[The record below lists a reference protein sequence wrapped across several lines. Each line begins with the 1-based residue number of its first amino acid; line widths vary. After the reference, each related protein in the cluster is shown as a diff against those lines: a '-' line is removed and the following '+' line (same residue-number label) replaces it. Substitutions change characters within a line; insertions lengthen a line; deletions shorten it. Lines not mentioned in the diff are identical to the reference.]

1 MLQNYLGRNWLDH
14 PSFGMSEPTITRMSQ
29 ATRAAHAASPSP
41 EMRGHLQRNWLDHLV
56 RDMSEASLAGPPQ
69 VRTYRIPDLRGR
81 LRRHWPRKLHL
92 RAQKCED
99 VSSETGRTSS
109 RAASDDVSGRTVWTT
124 TGQGIFEPR
133 AARPLHAKLARK
145 RRAVSL
151 NSDLS

>member
-1 MLQNYLGRNWLDH
+1 MRDCLGRNWLDH
-14 PSFGMSEPTITRMSQ
+14 LSRGMSEPTITRIYQ

-41 EMRGHLQRNWLDHLV
+41 EMRRHLQRNWLNHLA

-69 VRTYRIPDLRGR
+69 VRTYRIPDLRGC

-92 RAQKCED
+92 RAQKCDD

-133 AARPLHAKLARK
+133 AARLLHAKLARK
-145 RRAVSL
+145 LRAVSL
-151 NSDLS
+151 NSELS